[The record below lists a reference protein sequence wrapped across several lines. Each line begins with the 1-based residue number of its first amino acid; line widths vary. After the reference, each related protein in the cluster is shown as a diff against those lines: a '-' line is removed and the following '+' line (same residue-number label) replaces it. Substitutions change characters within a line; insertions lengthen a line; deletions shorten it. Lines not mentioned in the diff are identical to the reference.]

1 MLRRALDV
9 VFQHLGRLLAGI
21 VLVPLVVGAVA
32 LVVTRTDV
40 VSARLWAD
48 RPAVTNGASGQPTD
62 PTAADFD
69 PSVPPAQRQATLLSE
84 LVQTNTFMARAFRS
98 QPAAQV
104 IDRSRQQSLEQ
115 SVRAGFSAQAVGT
128 NVVTLSFTTTRPKD
142 GVALMKSIISAYGQ
156 TLVDL
161 QVRQTEATAGTLDK
175 QLATAKQ
182 EMDEAVSKVQAY
194 AQSHHLSPAAGSND
208 PTYSSLAT
216 TAQGKTSAYL
226 DLLDTSREQQDARAA
241 AAGQLS
247 SLYHVMDAPSSAAQP
262 VDGRSPAA
270 RFAMYG
276 LWAILALEIVF
287 VYHSV
292 RRDPRVRTSTEVARV
307 LGIRSLGTVPVP
319 HVE

>member
-32 LVVTRTDV
+32 LAFTWTDV

-48 RPAVTNGASGQPTD
+48 RPAVTNGVGGQPTD

-98 QPAAQV
+98 QPAARV
-104 IDRSRQQSLEQ
+104 IDRSRRQSLEQ
-115 SVRAGFSAQAVGT
+115 SVRSGFRAQAAGT
-128 NVVTLSFTTTRPKD
+128 NVVTLSFTTTRSGD
-142 GVALMKSIISAYGQ
+142 GIALMKSIISAYGQ

-161 QVRQTEATAGTLDK
+161 QVRQAEATAGTLDE

-194 AQSHHLSPAAGSND
+194 AQSHHLSPAAGSDD
-208 PTYSSLAT
+208 PMYSSLAT

-226 DLLDTSREQQDARAA
+226 DLLDKSREQQNAQEA
-241 AAGQLS
+241 AAGQLGT
-247 SLYHVMDAPSSAAQP
+247 LFHVVDSPSASAQP
-262 VDGRSPAA
+262 VDAQSPAA

-276 LWAILALEIVF
+276 LWVILALEIVF

-292 RRDPRVRTSTEVARV
+292 RRDPRVRTATEVARV
-307 LGIRSLGTVPVP
+307 LSIRSLGSVPMS